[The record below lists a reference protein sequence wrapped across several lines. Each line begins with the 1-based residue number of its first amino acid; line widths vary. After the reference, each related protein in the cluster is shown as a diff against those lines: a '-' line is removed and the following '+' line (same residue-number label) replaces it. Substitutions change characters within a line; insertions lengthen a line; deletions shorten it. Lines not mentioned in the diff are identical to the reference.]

1 MSETPRFSPPAIITH
16 PLDRMTRRL
25 CVGLSAAAFAISAVL
40 GLKSLSAPEP
50 PVFVSV
56 SVKSLLEEQMLSG
69 LGRDVA
75 PEELERRSADYIT
88 ALEAVLA
95 RYSEDER
102 VILIASEAVL
112 GETVPDFT
120 QEVRQEAYR
129 LAGELAAR
137 RGQSLP
143 ALGDTSGAD
152 RLVRT
157 LTAETAN
164 MRAALDGPPG
174 FSNAEAGQ

>member
-1 MSETPRFSPPAIITH
+1 MSETPRFPPPAVVTH

-25 CVGLSAAAFAISAVL
+25 CVGLSAAAFAVSAVL
-40 GLKSLSAPEP
+40 GLKTLTAPEP

-56 SVKSLLEEQMLSG
+56 SVRSLLEEQMLSN
-69 LGRDVA
+69 LGRDVP

-95 RYSEDER
+95 RYSQDER

-120 QEVRQEAYR
+120 PEVRHEAYR

-143 ALGDTSGAD
+143 APGDTSGAD
-152 RLVRT
+152 RLVRE
-157 LTAETAN
+157 LTSETAD
-164 MRAALDGPPG
+164 MRAALHGPLD
-174 FSNAEAGQ
+174 FTSREAGQ

>member
-1 MSETPRFSPPAIITH
+1 MSETPRFPPPAIITP
-16 PLDRMTRRL
+16 PLDWMSRRL
-25 CVGLSAAAFAISAVL
+25 CVGLSAAAFAISAL
-40 GLKSLSAPEP
+40 MGLKSLSAPEP

-75 PEELERRSADYIT
+75 AEELERRSADYIT

-95 RYSEDER
+95 RYSQDER

-112 GETVPDFT
+112 GDTVPDFT

-143 ALGDTSGAD
+143 VLGDTSGAD
-152 RLVRT
+152 RLVRA
-157 LTAETAN
+157 LTAETAD
-164 MRAALDGPPG
+164 MRAALEGPLDFP
-174 FSNAEAGQ
+174 SREAGQ